1 MHYILLAKQRL
12 LGIFT
17 LGWFLLSQTLSAQIS
32 IYSVPKAL
40 YYGAHNDD
48 FTVRVRSKGG
58 QWQDLYEYKVK
69 VDADNVQ
76 EASMVYFDFEKEVE
90 IAVTKNNGNIQTLNI
105 RPKPKGLNYKL
116 VNNTIFF
123 HLNSPANLS
132 LEINGDKLHNL
143 HIFAGNLLK
152 DIPQSTDKNVLYFG
166 PGLHNPTDSLRKGF
180 VIPSNTKVYID
191 GGAVLKG
198 KLICDKVENVKI
210 FGRGIIDNPHRGLE
224 ITFSKNIEIE
234 GIIFRNPDH
243 YTILGGQSKGIR
255 IKNIKSF
262 SCRGWSDGIDLMSCS
277 NVNIDGI
284 FMRNSDDCIAI
295 YGHRWDYFGSAK
307 NYTITNAT
315 LCADV
320 AHPINIG
327 IHGDTSYAGDTIENI
342 HFKNIH
348 ILEHDE
354 DDPDYEG
361 CMAITDGDFNL
372 VRNISFENIYVD
384 DYQEG
389 QLLNLRVVYNAK
401 YNTGVGRGIE
411 NISFKNVFYNGT
423 NLKPSI
429 LEGYDKDHLVKNV
442 IFQNIYINKVKLDQ
456 KRFKQEII
464 QGKYTQGVLL
474 KE

>member
-1 MHYILLAKQRL
+1 
-12 LGIFT
+12 
-17 LGWFLLSQTLSAQIS
+17 
-32 IYSVPKAL
+32 
-40 YYGAHNDD
+40 
-48 FTVRVRSKGG
+48 
-58 QWQDLYEYKVK
+58 
-69 VDADNVQ
+69 
-76 EASMVYFDFEKEVE
+76 
-90 IAVTKNNGNIQTLNI
+90 
-105 RPKPKGLNYKL
+105 
-116 VNNTIFF
+116 
-123 HLNSPANLS
+123 
-132 LEINGDKLHNL
+132 
-143 HIFAGNLLK
+143 
-152 DIPQSTDKNVLYFG
+152 
-166 PGLHNPTDSLRKGF
+166 
-180 VIPSNTKVYID
+180 
-191 GGAVLKG
+191 
-198 KLICDKVENVKI
+198 
-210 FGRGIIDNPHRGLE
+210 
-224 ITFSKNIEIE
+224 
-234 GIIFRNPDH
+234 
-243 YTILGGQSKGIR
+243 
-255 IKNIKSF
+255 
-262 SCRGWSDGIDLMSCS
+262 MSCS
-277 NVNIDGI
+277 DVNIGGI

-315 LCADV
+315 LWADV

-348 ILEHDE
+348 ILEQDE